1 MNPETK
7 KALKYV
13 GILVVAIFVLLLA
26 MSGESIIDN
35 LLKSIK

>member
-1 MNPETK
+1 MKPENK
-7 KALKYV
+7 QLLKYI

-35 LLKSIK
+35 LLKPLK